1 MTNIYDAA
9 VDAWCVSVWEGGG
22 GKAGGWMHL
31 PPPTIIDL
39 AYFTQP
45 LGVKCV
51 IYHSYHD
58 DMFVL
63 SVC

>member
-1 MTNIYDAA
+1 MKKVLEYLTKNQTYQGRSI
-9 VDAWCVSVWEGGG
+9 
-22 GKAGGWMHL
+22 
-31 PPPTIIDL
+31 TIIDL